1 MLVKIRE
8 RSKGIVAYFLVGLIA
23 IAFSLWGMD
32 SLFTAMRGDPNEV
45 AQVNKQSISQ
55 FQVDQIAQQQMR
67 QLQQQGQIDLEQ
79 VDMNL
84 LRQFAL
90 NQLIQEQLL
99 QQETKQ
105 LKMQV
110 SDRQLERQIV
120 RMSAFQDEAGRFQQ
134 DSFSQVLSQQ
144 GLTPQGFRQ
153 QLKQDLLNEQL
164 LGGLA
169 STEFI
174 LTNELEQFQRLVGQT
189 RDYRFKVIKAE
200 DYLNQVEVSSEQ
212 IKKFYEQ
219 NLQNYQTPE
228 QLRVNYLVFDP
239 TSLAQE
245 FTASEEQ
252 LQAEYER
259 YITNLKNQNSN
270 YSAAHILLTYKS
282 AQEKQ
287 AATQRLEAAKK
298 AIQAGASF
306 ASQAAELSEDVSTAN
321 QGGELGRIQPGS
333 LNANFEQALFSLEK
347 AGDLSAVIETEF
359 GLHLIQLTAK
369 ESLELP
375 SFESLR
381 EELVARVIAQPV
393 RNATTEKLEQL
404 RNLSFS
410 STNLSE
416 VAEVAKLQVQQS
428 DWLLRERL
436 TGIWA
441 EPTVSKALFTDDL
454 IKENWLTEPLRL
466 SDGRYLVIARETY
479 KPQQQQS
486 LEEVLS
492 QVTAEFKAQAATELV
507 RKVAQQELEALQAKS
522 ETQEVKG
529 EWQKVVGVT
538 RNDSQHDRA
547 INEAAFRLSLSN
559 ASSSIRLFNGDSVLI
574 ELHKVEAGKVSTNA
588 AEIAQLSRALE
599 EDQGYRMQNKFVQ
612 QLERKAKI
620 ILR

>member
-55 FQVDQIAQQQMR
+55 FEVDQVAQQQMR

-79 VDMNL
+79 VDMSL

-99 QQETKQ
+99 QQKTKQ
-105 LKMQV
+105 LNMQI

-134 DSFSQVLSQQ
+134 DNFSQVLSQQ

-153 QLKQDLLNEQL
+153 QLKQDLLNQQL

-169 STEFI
+169 DTEFL
-174 LTNELEQFQRLVGQT
+174 LTNEVEQFQSLVGQT
-189 RDYRFKVIKAE
+189 RDYRYKIIKV
-200 DYLNQVEVSSEQ
+200 DNYLNQIEISSEQ
-212 IKKFYEQ
+212 IESFYQQ

-228 QLRVNYLVFDP
+228 QLRVNYLIFDP
-239 TSLAQE
+239 ASLAQQ
-245 FTASEEQ
+245 FTATEAQ
-252 LQAEYER
+252 LQAEYDR

-270 YSAAHILLTYKS
+270 YSAAHILLTYKTP
-282 AQEKQ
+282 AEKQ
-287 AATQRLEAAKK
+287 AATERLEAVKK

-306 ASQAAELSEDVSTAN
+306 ASQAAEVSEDISTAK

-333 LNANFEQALFSLEK
+333 LNNSFEQALFGLETV
-347 AGDLSAVIETEF
+347 GDLSEVVETEF

-375 SFESLR
+375 SFASLR

-416 VAEVAKLQVQQS
+416 VAKAADLQIQVS
-428 DWLLRERL
+428 DWLAREAL
-436 TGIWA
+436 NGIWA

-454 IKENWLTEPLRL
+454 IKDNWLTEPLRL
-466 SDGRYLVIARETY
+466 NDGRYLVVARETY
-479 KPQQQQS
+479 QPQQQQP
-486 LEEVLS
+486 LDEVLV
-492 QVTAEFKAQAATELV
+492 QVTAELKAQESIELV
-507 RKVAQQELEALQAKS
+507 RKMAQQELDALQAK
-522 ETQEVKG
+522 QEVKG
-529 EWQKVVGVT
+529 EWVSVEGVT
-538 RNDSQHDRA
+538 RNDSRHDRS
-547 INEAAFRLSLSN
+547 INEAAFRLSLNN
-559 ASSSIRLFNGDSVLI
+559 ASGSVRLFNGDSALI
-574 ELHKVEAGKVSTNA
+574 ELQAVVKGKISTNE
-588 AEIAQLSRALE
+588 AEIEQLNRMLE
-599 EDQGYRMQNKFVQ
+599 DDQGYRMQNKFVQ
-612 QLERKAKI
+612 QLERNAKI
-620 ILR
+620 TLR

>member
-55 FQVDQIAQQQMR
+55 FQVDQVAQQQMR

-79 VDMNL
+79 IDMNL

-99 QQETKQ
+99 QQKTKQ
-105 LKMQV
+105 LNMQI

-120 RMSAFQDEAGRFQQ
+120 RMDAFQDETGRFQQ
-134 DSFSQVLSQQ
+134 ESFSQVLSQQ

-153 QLKQDLLNEQL
+153 QLKQDLLNQQL

-169 STEFI
+169 ATEFL
-174 LTNELEQFQRLVGQT
+174 LTNEVEQFQSLVGQT
-189 RDYRFKVIKAE
+189 RDYRYKIIKAD
-200 DYLNQVEVSSEQ
+200 DYLSQIEITSEE
-212 IKKFYEQ
+212 IERFYQQ

-239 TSLAQE
+239 ANLAKE
-245 FTASEEQ
+245 FTASQAQ
-252 LQAEYER
+252 LQAEYDR

-270 YSAAHILLTYKS
+270 YSAAHILLTYKTNE
-282 AQEKQ
+282 EKQ
-287 AATQRLEAAKK
+287 AATQRLEAAKQ

-306 ASQAAELSEDVSTAN
+306 ASQAAELSEDVSTAK

-333 LNANFEQALFSLEK
+333 LNTNFEQALFGLEK
-347 AGDLSAVIETEF
+347 VGDLSAVIETEF

-369 ESLELP
+369 EDLELP

-410 STNLSE
+410 STNLNE
-416 VAEVAKLQVQQS
+416 VAEAADLKIQTS
-428 DWLLRERL
+428 DWLVRQALS
-436 TGIWA
+436 GIWA

-454 IKENWLTEPLRL
+454 IKDNWLTEPLRL
-466 SDGRYLVIARETY
+466 NDGRYLVVARETY
-479 KPQQQQS
+479 KPQQQQP
-486 LEEVLS
+486 LDEVLA
-492 QVTAEFKAQAATELV
+492 QVTAELKAQESTELV
-507 RKVAQQELEALQAKS
+507 RKIAQQELDALQAK
-522 ETQEVKG
+522 QEVKG
-529 EWQKVVGVT
+529 DWQKVVGVT
-538 RNDSQHDRA
+538 RNDLHQDRA
-547 INEAAFRLSLSN
+547 INEAAFRLGLNN
-559 ASSSIRLFNGDSVLI
+559 ASSSVRLLNGDSALI
-574 ELHKVEAGKVSTNA
+574 ELQAVTKGKISTNE
-588 AEIAQLSRALE
+588 AEIEQLSRMLE

-612 QLERKAKI
+612 QLERDAKI
-620 ILR
+620 TLR